1 MFRLVILSSCLA
13 SVAFAQIVVKGK
25 DGKTVKV
32 GTGAGGVEVQS
43 GNKQVNVKTGG
54 SAVQV
59 EGSTGDEAG
68 SVDVQGAGS
77 GATVKVAPGSVAV
90 ENAGPAPTVKDGKWA
105 VQGQGRTET
114 HACTQN
120 EDVEINGQGHTIT
133 LTGPCRSVA
142 VNGQGNTVATDVA
155 ASIAAN
161 GMSNTVT
168 WKQAATGKKPKISIG
183 GMGNSVTQAK

>member
-13 SVAFAQIVVKGK
+13 SVAFGQIVVKGK

-54 SAVQV
+54 STVQV
-59 EGSTGDEAG
+59 EGASGGEGGA
-68 SVDVQGAGS
+68 VNVQGAGS
-77 GATVKVAPGSVAV
+77 GANVKVAPGAVAV
-90 ENAGPAPTVKDGKWA
+90 ENAGPAPTTKDGKWA

-114 HACTQN
+114 HACAPN

-155 ASIAAN
+155 AAIAAN

-168 WKQAATGKKPKISIG
+168 WKQAATGKKPKVSIG